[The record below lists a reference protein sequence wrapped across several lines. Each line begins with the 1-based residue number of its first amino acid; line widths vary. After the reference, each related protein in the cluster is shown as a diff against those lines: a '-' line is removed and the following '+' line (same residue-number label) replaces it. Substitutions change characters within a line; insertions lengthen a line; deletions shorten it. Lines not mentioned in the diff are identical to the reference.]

1 MCGRPR
7 RYTDSVFRASAS
19 EATACGGTER
29 QQLAAGLERAA
40 RFYGYE
46 VKWLTPADANAAL
59 DLARQ
64 SLAARLVK

>member
-1 MCGRPR
+1 
-7 RYTDSVFRASAS
+7 
-19 EATACGGTER
+19 
-29 QQLAAGLERAA
+29 LAAGLERAA